1 MVSGVLGFS
10 RSLLGFANTIT
21 GIVAAILL
29 VVFYLVP
36 SMLGTWDD
44 SGTRVLVRV
53 RESAAFDIMF
63 FYCLGLLLVNGLW
76 WGYGRRPDALVRCV
90 ASETASGR
98 VMVLREVIES
108 GLRAAGEAV
117 EKVTRV
123 KVSVSRDRMKSLV
136 IRAQFQAP
144 EGVAIPV
151 LSSALRE
158 RLDARFRELVTLTES
173 DQANFEIEFVG
184 FAGKFIPEK
193 DGADELAE
201 NGVPMFTGPRYP
213 IGDEG

>member
-1 MVSGVLGFS
+1 MVSGIRGFC
-10 RSLLGFANTIT
+10 RSLLGFANAIT
-21 GIVAAILL
+21 GIVAAVLL

-44 SGTRVLVRV
+44 SGTQVLVRV
-53 RESAAFDIMF
+53 RESAVFDIMF

-76 WGYGRRPDALVRCV
+76 WGYGRRPEALVRHV

-98 VMVLREVIES
+98 VMVSREAIES

-117 EKVTRV
+117 ERVTRV
-123 KVSVSRDRMKSLV
+123 KVSVSRGPTKSLV

-158 RLDARFRELVTLTES
+158 RLDARFRELVVLPES
-173 DQANFEIEFVG
+173 DQATFEIEFVG
-184 FAGKFIPEK
+184 FAGKSIPEE
-193 DGADELAE
+193 DGGDALAE
-201 NGVPMFTGPRYP
+201 DGTFVFTGPRYP